1 MGYNQNFAAAAEV
14 ISHEIGH
21 LMGAHHHYA
30 NCVEGNLSSDGPGDL
45 SPCTLM
51 FNSVNN
57 ASLSFSSVEGAVVR
71 GHAVNY
77 AAP

>member
-1 MGYNQNFAAAAEV
+1 M
-14 ISHEIGH
+14 GH

-30 NCVEGNLSSDGPGDL
+30 NCVEGNLSSDGPNDL

-51 FNSVNN
+51 FNSVNY
-57 ASLSFSSVEGAVVR
+57 ASLSFGTLEGAVVR
-71 GHAVNY
+71 GHAVSY